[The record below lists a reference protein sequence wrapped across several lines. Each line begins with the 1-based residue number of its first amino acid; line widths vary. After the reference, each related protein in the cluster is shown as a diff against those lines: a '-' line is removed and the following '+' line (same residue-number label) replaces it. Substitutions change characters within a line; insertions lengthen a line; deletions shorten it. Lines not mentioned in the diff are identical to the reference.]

1 MHACDDQFMQEGPSQ
16 GGVFVFAS
24 RSLPRVGASSR
35 FIVKNETTV
44 ATFIATNQYRG
55 EACPETDD
63 R

>member
-1 MHACDDQFMQEGPSQ
+1 MQEGPSQ